1 MVVTPT
7 GFNRK
12 QTFHDETLSGLTP
25 WCQLDT
31 QGALASLA
39 TLGYLI

>member
-7 GFNRK
+7 GLNRK
-12 QTFHDETLSGLTP
+12 KTLHDETGLTP

-31 QGALASLA
+31 QGALAPLA